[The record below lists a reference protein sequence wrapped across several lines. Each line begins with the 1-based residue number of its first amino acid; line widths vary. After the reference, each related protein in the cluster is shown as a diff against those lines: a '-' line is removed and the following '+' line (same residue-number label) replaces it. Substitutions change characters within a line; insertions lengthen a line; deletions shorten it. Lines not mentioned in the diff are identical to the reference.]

1 MIPVRFVGADAVEID
16 LRAVDSDVPAAR
28 VRVEPGDVIDVPED
42 IADGTGVY
50 GGLLDQ
56 PDKWQRV
63 TPTKAAKPAGK
74 KEQD

>member
-1 MIPVRFVGADAVEID
+1 MANRAVEID
-16 LRAVDSDVPAAR
+16 LRAVDSDVPTTAV

-42 IADGTGVY
+42 ITNSTGVY

-74 KEQD
+74 EQD

>member
-1 MIPVRFVGADAVEID
+1 MISVRFVGADAVEID

-74 KEQD
+74 KELD